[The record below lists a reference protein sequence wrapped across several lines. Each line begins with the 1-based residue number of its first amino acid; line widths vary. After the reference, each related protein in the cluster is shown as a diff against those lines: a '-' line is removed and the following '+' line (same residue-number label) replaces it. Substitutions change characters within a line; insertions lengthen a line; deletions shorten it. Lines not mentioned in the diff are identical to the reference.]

1 MAPQAEF
8 EIVVRLVVAGVLGAV
23 IGFEREYRGHDAGLR
38 TMSAVAIGSALYSG
52 LGTLVG
58 HTDPTRIAAQ
68 VVTGIGFLG
77 AGSIIRSGASIKG
90 LTTAAAI
97 WVVAAMGMAA
107 GFGYYILATATTA
120 LIVIMLVSMRWV
132 HERWLKDIEP
142 EQEAALK

>member
-1 MAPQAEF
+1 MASTGELD
-8 EIVVRLVVAGVLGAV
+8 VLLRLLFAAVLGAI

-38 TMSAVAIGSALYSG
+38 TMSAVAIGSALYSAI
-52 LGTLVG
+52 GTLVA

-77 AGSIIRSGASIKG
+77 AGSILRSGTSIKG

-107 GFGYYILATATTA
+107 GFGYYVIATGTTL
-120 LIVIMLVSMRWV
+120 LIVVMLVALRFV
-132 HERWLKDIEP
+132 HERWLRDLP
-142 EQEAALK
+142 AADEHELR